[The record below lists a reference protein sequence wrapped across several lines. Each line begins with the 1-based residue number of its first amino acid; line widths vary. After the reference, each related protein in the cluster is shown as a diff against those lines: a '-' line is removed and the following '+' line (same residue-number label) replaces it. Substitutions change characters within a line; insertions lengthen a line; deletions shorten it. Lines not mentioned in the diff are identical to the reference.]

1 MSVAAIILVVLSA
14 LLHASWNIIGKSNK
28 GSVPAF
34 FFMSAFCCALLLS
47 PYLLWFYFQAGDA
60 AFTAEFWGL
69 LLISGLFQIVYL
81 LALGFAYQKADVGLI
96 YPIARALPVLL
107 VGSLSFWMGQMLSP
121 LQWAGFALITL
132 GCLFVPLQRFRQLS
146 FNRYLNTGIL
156 WAAVAA
162 LGTAG
167 YSIIDK
173 MALSILSDQLA
184 LPILSDQLTP
194 PILSDQL
201 IAIFYLGGQF
211 WATALPLAV
220 YFILKGQYQQFT
232 EAWRIKKQACIAGL
246 MMGLTYALVLNA
258 MLLTDNV
265 SLVVA
270 LRQISIVFGLLMGLY
285 WLKEK
290 LYFTRMMGCGFI
302 LCGLLAVI

>member
-1 MSVAAIILVVLSA
+1 MSVAAIILVVFSA

-28 GSVPAF
+28 GSVQAF
-34 FFMSAFCCALLLS
+34 FFMSAFCSALLLS
-47 PYLLWFYFQAGDA
+47 PYLLWFYFQAGDG
-60 AFTAEFWGL
+60 AFTAQFWGL
-69 LLISGLFQIVYL
+69 LFISGLFQIIYL
-81 LALGFAYQKADVGLI
+81 LALGFAYKKADVGMV
-96 YPIARALPVLL
+96 YPMARALPVFL
-107 VGSLSFWMGQMLSP
+107 VGSLSFWMGQVLSP
-121 LQWAGFALITL
+121 LQWLGFVLITI
-132 GCLFVPLQRFRQLS
+132 GCLFVPLQRFKQLGLNS
-146 FNRYLNTGIL
+146 YLNIGIL

-167 YSIIDK
+167 YSMIDK
-173 MALSILSDQLA
+173 MALSILAEQLHG
-184 LPILSDQLTP
+184 IHN
-194 PILSDQL
+194 DQL
-201 IAIFYLGGQF
+201 IAIFYLGTQF
-211 WATALPLAV
+211 WATALPLAF
-220 YFILKGQYQQFT
+220 YFILRGQYQQFT
-232 EAWRIKKQACIAGL
+232 EAWQIKKTACIAGL
-246 MMGLTYALVLNA
+246 MMGLTYGLVLNA

>member
-1 MSVAAIILVVLSA
+1 MPVAAIILVVLSA

-28 GSVPAF
+28 GSVQAF
-34 FFMSAFCCALLLS
+34 FFMSAFCSALLLS

-60 AFTAEFWGL
+60 VFSAEFWGL
-69 LLISGLFQIVYL
+69 LLIGGLFQIIYL
-81 LALGFAYQKADVGLI
+81 LALGFAYQKAEVGLV
-96 YPIARALPVLL
+96 YPMARALPVLL
-107 VGSLSFWMGQMLSP
+107 VGSLSFWMGQVLSP
-121 LQWAGFALITL
+121 LQWLGFALITL
-132 GCLFVPLQRFRQLS
+132 GCLFVPLQRFRELS

-162 LGTAG
+162 LGTTG

-173 MALSILSDQLA
+173 MALSILSEQLNK
-184 LPILSDQLTP
+184 IDNDQLTP

-201 IAIFYLGGQF
+201 ISIFYLGAQF
-211 WATALPLAV
+211 WATALPLAI
-220 YFILKGQYQQFT
+220 YFILRGQYQEFT

-246 MMGLTYALVLNA
+246 MMGITYALVLNA

-270 LRQISIVFGLLMGLY
+270 LRQISIVFGLLMGSY

-290 LYFTRMMGCGFI
+290 LYFTRIIGCGFI
-302 LCGLLAVI
+302 FCGLLVVI